1 MGSALQGVGSVAP
14 ALPELVT
21 VSHIEAPMDFR
32 GGRLELLV
40 PHLLRS
46 QLLRPGFV
54 RLSLKLGAAQQ
65 MPAWAKLQFVNSGV
79 APEDLDRV
87 LASVNSL
94 ESWVDIWQDLGLALE
109 RAGEEALAGGLSADA
124 GRLWLRSSAAFNFAQ
139 YVIFMDIERK
149 RSLHEACVRA
159 YEKAAPC
166 VDPPARPF
174 EVVHRRRAMRGF
186 LRVPRG
192 QRPAPV
198 VVLFNGT
205 NAVKEELHWWSDA
218 LLERGLATLV
228 FDGPGL
234 GQTFHRLS
242 MVAEPRPVGVSILNA
257 IESHPE
263 LDAGAVAFAGL
274 SLGGYMAIR
283 MAAHDRR
290 VRAVAAVS
298 PPYSLDVYWNITL
311 AGMRRELAALYGAS
325 EAEMGEAVGKLTLD
339 GAIEH
344 LRAPLFLA
352 GGGHDLL
359 TPRRESHRIFE
370 SARCEREFVFYPK
383 GGHDC
388 FNVLADLRPR
398 VSNWLAHQL
407 AVRHNGHR
415 AGRLEAPEGAWRAGE
430 AVDPDFADALCG
442 EIERPLWSRAAS
454 PGLPVDFSP
463 PWAPPDPRRQHVQV
477 VTRLAASEM

>member
-1 MGSALQGVGSVAP
+1 
-14 ALPELVT
+14 
-21 VSHIEAPMDFR
+21 MDLR

-54 RLSLKLGAAQQ
+54 RLSLRLGVARQ
-65 MPAWAKLQFVNSGV
+65 MPEWARLQFTNSGV
-79 APEDLDRV
+79 TPDDLDRV
-87 LASVNSL
+87 LRRSTDL
-94 ESWVDIWQDLGLALE
+94 ESWVDNWQDLGLELE
-109 RAGEEALAGGLSADA
+109 RAGDDAHERGLDGDA
-124 GRLWLRSSAAFNFAQ
+124 GRMWLGSSAAFNFAQ
-139 YVIFMDIERK
+139 YVIFMDIARK
-149 RSLHEACVRA
+149 RALHEACVRA

-174 EVVHRRRAMRGF
+174 EFVHRRRAMRGY

-192 QRPAPV
+192 PRPAPV
-198 VVLFNGT
+198 VVMFNGT

-218 LLERGLATLV
+218 LLEQGLATIV

-242 MVAEPRPVGVSILNA
+242 MVAEPRPVGVSIIDA
-257 IESHPE
+257 IEGHPE
-263 LDAGAVAFAGL
+263 LDASAVALAGL

-283 MAAHDRR
+283 MAAHDPR

-311 AGMRRELAALYGAS
+311 AGMRRELAALYGVAES
-325 EAEMGEAVGKLTLD
+325 EMGEAVGRLTLD

-359 TPRRESHRIFE
+359 TPRREASRIFE
-370 SARCEREFVFYPK
+370 RARCEREFVFYPR

-398 VSNWLAHQL
+398 LSGWLA
-407 AVRHNGHR
+407 RHL
-415 AGRLEAPEGAWRAGE
+415 AGRRPEPRLAPAEAHDSACRAAE

-442 EIERPLWSRAAS
+442 EVARPLWSRAAS
-454 PGLPVDFSP
+454 PGLPVDFAPS
-463 PWAPPDPRRQHVQV
+463 WMPPDPARRRVQV
-477 VTRLAASEM
+477 ITRLAPAEA